1 MTITS
6 LYYLAFVAAALF
18 CYYIIPRKWQWI
30 ELLFS
35 SIVFYCLAAV
45 PGTLVYLLISTA
57 MAWIV
62 TNGLDR
68 YREKEGS
75 GTPLFW
81 KAAIGTTIFLDLGL
95 WFLLKGTSYVKI
107 TDWVAAL
114 GMGYYTL
121 QLIGYTIDCCWG
133 TARAQANPLKL
144 LLFTSFFPQM
154 ITGPISRY
162 RDLEHLYEGRRFSY
176 LNLAHG
182 AQRILWGY
190 FKKLVIAERAGVMVD
205 AVWANPDEYGGLFTW
220 MALMLYPI
228 QMYTD
233 FSGCMD
239 IVLGTA
245 EMFGIKLA
253 ENFRN
258 PFLALTSQEFWQRWH
273 ITLGTWAKDY
283 VLYPL
288 LKTRLFIKMNT
299 FFKRKGHKKA
309 GKFFTTSLGMLA
321 LWLVIG
327 FWHGAYKYIVGVSL
341 WYWLVLLFEEYSS
354 PLFGRLYAKM
364 GCDTGSFGFQFLRRI
379 KTYSVYAIGAVF
391 FRADSVRD
399 GIHFIGRLIGTF
411 SRKNWNPWILFDG
424 SIPAWAIT
432 GKNLNLIVFGVF
444 VLAIAAVL
452 RERYG
457 YARIWLDK
465 QPLMFRWPVYMI
477 FLFIVILYGRYG
489 RGFEAA
495 EFIYGGF

>member
-154 ITGPISRY
+154 I
-162 RDLEHLYEGRRFSY
+162 
-176 LNLAHG
+176 
-182 AQRILWGY
+182 
-190 FKKLVIAERAGVMVD
+190 K
-205 AVWANPDEYGGLFTW
+205 
-220 MALMLYPI
+220 
-228 QMYTD
+228 
-233 FSGCMD
+233 
-239 IVLGTA
+239 
-245 EMFGIKLA
+245 
-253 ENFRN
+253 
-258 PFLALTSQEFWQRWH
+258 
-273 ITLGTWAKDY
+273 
-283 VLYPL
+283 
-288 LKTRLFIKMNT
+288 
-299 FFKRKGHKKA
+299 
-309 GKFFTTSLGMLA
+309 
-321 LWLVIG
+321 
-327 FWHGAYKYIVGVSL
+327 
-341 WYWLVLLFEEYSS
+341 
-354 PLFGRLYAKM
+354 
-364 GCDTGSFGFQFLRRI
+364 
-379 KTYSVYAIGAVF
+379 
-391 FRADSVRD
+391 
-399 GIHFIGRLIGTF
+399 IGR
-411 SRKNWNPWILFDG
+411 
-424 SIPAWAIT
+424 AH
-432 GKNLNLIVFGVF
+432 V
-444 VLAIAAVL
+444 
-452 RERYG
+452 
-457 YARIWLDK
+457 
-465 QPLMFRWPVYMI
+465 
-477 FLFIVILYGRYG
+477 
-489 RGFEAA
+489 
-495 EFIYGGF
+495 